1 MNYGAGQTN
10 QERLS
15 NMNAPREISALPKV
29 FQAMEV
35 MDKEIMALDEYVSRL
50 EQKLAPLCQ
59 SSPTTGAKEAPMQSA
74 SQFTNDIYHKCE
86 RIRMIRSRIGELLE
100 TVDL

>member
-1 MNYGAGQTN
+1 MNYGAGTLS
-10 QERLS
+10 QERQG

-29 FQAMEV
+29 LQAMEV
-35 MDKEIMALDEYVSRL
+35 LDKEIMALDEYVSRL

-59 SSPTTGAKEAPMQSA
+59 PSPTTGAKDTPMQPA
-74 SQFTNDIYHKCE
+74 SQFTNDVYHKSE
-86 RIRMIRSRIGELLE
+86 RVRSIRCRIGELLE